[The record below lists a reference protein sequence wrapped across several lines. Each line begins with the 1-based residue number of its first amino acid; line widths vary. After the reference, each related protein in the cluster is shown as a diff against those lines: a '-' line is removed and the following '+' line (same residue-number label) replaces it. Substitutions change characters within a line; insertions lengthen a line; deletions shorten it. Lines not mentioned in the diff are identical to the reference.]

1 MYDLYVPG
9 APFVPFVRSGIRLVI
24 PSERTVP
31 NERTIIGL
39 QRPKVV
45 RLF

>member
-1 MYDLYVPG
+1 MYGVYLLYDLYVPG
-9 APFVPFVRSGIRLVI
+9 ALFVPFVRSGIRLVYV

-39 QRPKVV
+39 
-45 RLF
+45 